1 MPRVWTCKT
10 SNRPVLSG
18 TPMVI
23 SRSNRPGRRS
33 AGSRASGMLVA
44 PMTMTCP
51 RSSSPSMSVS
61 SCDTTL
67 RSTCCSP
74 LSAVRLGAIASIS
87 SRKMMLGPAR
97 ACSKT
102 PQMRFAFAVELVHD
116 LRAAET
122 EELRVGLIG
131 DGPGDECLA
140 ASRWAVQEDAF
151 RRLDAESFENFRIAQ
166 RQLDHLADGTEL
178 ALQPADI
185 LVGDPLW
192 QYLDAAA
199 AAADLDRSGRLDDHR
214 PLGPGLQNGE
224 VLTAS
229 AHQRRADTIA
239 LDQYQALEET
249 ADIVIFIFFAGVTR
263 RGERGQSDLLGGT
276 VVGALQPQPFAQR
289 GAGI

>member
-102 PQMRFAFAVELVHD
+102 RRRCASLSPQNLCMISGPRRLKK
-116 LRAAET
+116 
-122 EELRVGLIG
+122 LRVGLIG
-131 DGPGDECLA
+131 DGPGDERLA

-166 RQLDHLADGTEL
+166 RQLDHLADGAEL

-199 AAADLDRSGRLDDHR
+199 AAADFDRSRRLDDHR
-214 PLGPGLQNGE
+214 PLGPGLQDGE
-224 VLTAS
+224 VLTAR

-263 RGERGQSDLLGGT
+263 RGERRQSDLLGGT
-276 VVGALQPQPFAQR
+276 VVG
-289 GAGI
+289 